1 MMSQERQNVNLAI
14 QSASAGLASQGVY
27 ICDQGEEVM
36 SPRCNLIKVKDSIR
50 RVQPHDGGVD
60 IQEQFTLEHNEENFI
75 KLVEKFG
82 YKHIFD
88 LDGNLS
94 FGGKLDASAVRKRIN
109 ITNIITALFLPE
121 INIGGK
127 FSRASETHHESETS
141 NRLETKFK
149 YYSKVHLAII
159 PVDACTLKES
169 NIQLDDDA
177 LDELKKIDRLLS
189 NRDTNDPEISQA
201 CKNFFQQYGS
211 HAFLGTITFGGIYIF
226 SSSTQDFVGK
236 DENEIKRIVNKKLDQ
251 TLGLRGGCDTESDV
265 KTTVEEK
272 RDDSENKMEANRTE
286 KRSTQANLNGSEED
300 WFENQSESSEIV
312 EKIASTVR
320 LGTRTIGGNV
330 LDGDNLQAW
339 KNTLRDPQNLA
350 VINRD
355 MKPIAVWKL
364 IVYNHSTE
372 FENSFQLVKQ
382 LYQEWRQVSGCDEQ
396 FDDRDAIHG
405 FRDALQ
411 YKISSWIEKGDFT
424 TQPLKILE
432 EMRQRIENGNF
443 KKKYWAQD
451 FLSDPKLQEYLLQHI
466 RVNKDQDR
474 ESRHWMKRLLTP
486 QDAGDIKEGVHEKLK
501 DVFSWQKDKPLLSI
515 DKSVNPFKG
524 FRDSFSKIVK
534 RVTLEPFNPEKEE
547 LDLEQIITRLRSSLK
562 EQDPMSELYLSVLLF
577 PFDYDPVKN
586 IFKKSLKP
594 EDYKKLENL
603 IEESSKNLLGSEAK
617 ESSVEKKEA
626 HLLLKLIEN
635 IEVGEEDRADT
646 FIKKTIKG
654 KIESKSARRIIK
666 KFNIKLLSERQ
677 NAIQELNYIIQDK
690 PRIEQKTSGVR
701 LEDVLKNSLEYLP
714 KDKPPNA
721 HSEPSPELKEMLNYL
736 GLSQCYP
743 EKLGRQEIYQVTE
756 ASMKEDILTK
766 PEQLTQDFIAKLLS
780 FNYEARQLKM
790 TIEKDKHKDNGEVE
804 DWL

>member
-50 RVQPHDGGVD
+50 RVQPHDGGLD
-60 IQEQFTLEHNEENFI
+60 IQEEFTLKHNEKNFI

-82 YKHIFD
+82 YKHIFN

-94 FGGKLDASAVRKRIN
+94 FDGKLNASAVRKKSKIE
-109 ITNIITALFLPE
+109 IISALFLPKIE

-141 NRLETKFK
+141 NSLEAKFK

-169 NIQLDDDA
+169 NIQLDDGA

-189 NRDTNDPEISQA
+189 NRDANDPEISQA
-201 CKNFFQQYGS
+201 CKNFFQKYGS
-211 HAFLGTITFGGIYIF
+211 HALLGTITFGGIYVF

-236 DENEIKRIVNKKLDQ
+236 DENEVKRIVNKKLDQ
-251 TLGLRGGCDTESDV
+251 TLSLRGSYDTESDS

-272 RDDSENKMEANRTE
+272 QDDSENKMEANRTK
-286 KRSTQANLNGSEED
+286 KRSTQANLNGSGKD
-300 WFENQSESSEIV
+300 WFENQNQSESSEIV
-312 EKIASTVR
+312 KKITVR
-320 LGTRTIGGNV
+320 LETRTIGGNS

-355 MKPIAVWKL
+355 MKPIAIWKL

-382 LYQEWRQVSGCDEQ
+382 LYQEWRQVSGCYEQ

-432 EMRQRIENGNF
+432 EMRQQIENGNF
-443 KKKYWAQD
+443 KKKHWAQD
-451 FLSDPKLQEYLLQHI
+451 FLSDPKLQEYLLQYI
-466 RVNKDQDR
+466 RVNEGQDR

-501 DVFSWQKDKPLLSI
+501 DVFSWQKDKPPFLSI
-515 DKSVNPFKG
+515 GESFHPVKEFVDW
-524 FRDSFSKIVK
+524 FSKIVK
-534 RVTLEPFNPEKEE
+534 RVTQGTSNPEKEE
-547 LDLEQIITRLRSSLK
+547 PYLEQRITRLRYSLK
-562 EQDPMSELYLSVLLF
+562 DPMSELYLSVLLF

-586 IFKKSLKP
+586 IFKKSLKQ
-594 EDYKKLENL
+594 EDYQKLGNL
-603 IEESSKNLLGSEAK
+603 IEESSKNPLGIEAK

-654 KIESKSARRIIK
+654 KIESKSASRIIK
-666 KFNIKLLSERQ
+666 KLDVKLLSERQ
-677 NAIQELNYIIQDK
+677 NAIQELNDIIQDK

-790 TIEKDKHKDNGEVE
+790 TIEKDKHKDNSEVE